1 MSVDGCGA
9 PVFALPLAA
18 MATAYAR
25 LAAPEGFVDD
35 DTAKA
40 ARTIGSSMQAKP
52 LFVSGTGR
60 ICTALMEA
68 LAPAVVAKG
77 GAEGVYCVGLPA
89 KGWGIAIKVQDGA
102 ARATGPVIV
111 ELLTALGIVHRG
123 AGEALEEHRR
133 PAVRNLSGLTVGRI
147 QAALPAGFKDQLRRL
162 GEVA

>member
-1 MSVDGCGA
+1 MLIYASLLGADLASYLEPTHPVQQRILDVVSAFSGIPAAQIGLSVDGCGA

-77 GAEGVYCVGLPA
+77 AL
-89 KGWGIAIKVQDGA
+89 KGSTASVSPQRGGDRDQGPRWCGSGDGA
-102 ARATGPVIV
+102 CDRRAPD
-111 ELLTALGIVHRG
+111 GIG
-123 AGEALEEHRR
+123 DR
-133 PAVRNLSGLTVGRI
+133 PSRSR
-147 QAALPAGFKDQLRRL
+147 
-162 GEVA
+162 